1 MVLHCM
7 ISLQISHQWLR
18 LLTNPQ
24 PLCVTYH
31 KAVMSVYA
39 VSCFL
44 TEQRHFWNI
53 NSLIK
58 IFWISCLHMEKY
70 DLWSTINV
78 QFYFSGFARNLRS
91 RKPNKAQTKWE
102 NIKGVQYFPGFGS
115 WLSAHEQDW
124 CQISLKVFILSFFYF
139 LIICTNF
146 PFRLCLRQS
155 TPPLIDYT
163 PPPPRLMWE

>member
-91 RKPNKAQTKWE
+91 RKPNKAQTKRE
-102 NIKGVQYFPGFGS
+102 NIMGVQFLHAYYQMVS
-115 WLSAHEQDW
+115 NSY
-124 CQISLKVFILSFFYF
+124 FILYPIFILLPHYCQPTYLS
-139 LIICTNF
+139 
-146 PFRLCLRQS
+146 
-155 TPPLIDYT
+155 PPHPL
-163 PPPPRLMWE
+163 PS